1 MYLSTYNELEKLN
14 GIEFQN
20 HFMRIEEAGTTKQTR
35 GVPLNKQNR
44 PNPTIMPKV
53 NNVVIFDDSIV
64 NFNRQIKY
72 KINKGLQSGRAQFKY
87 FPVATSKDL
96 LHYINRTLEVH
107 FFEVAIIHIGVNDI
121 ISNTSSSDFDHV

>member
-1 MYLSTYNELEKLN
+1 MYLSTYNELEKLH

-53 NNVVIFDDSIV
+53 NNVIFDDSIV
-64 NFNRQIKY
+64 NFNREIKY

-87 FPVATSKDL
+87 FPGATSKTFYTIL
-96 LHYINRTLEVH
+96 TEP
-107 FFEVAIIHIGVNDI
+107 
-121 ISNTSSSDFDHV
+121 